1 MQSGTYAIYLRK
13 SREDIE
19 SEKYGEGET
28 LARHEKI
35 LTTLAEKRNLH
46 ISKIYREVVSGETIS
61 ERKEMQK
68 LLKDVE
74 NEKWTGILV
83 VEVERLARGDTA
95 DQGRVSKAFKY
106 SHTKIITPVKTY
118 DPDNEFDEEY
128 FEFGLFMSRREYK
141 TINRRLQRGREISVS
156 EGKFVGNIAP
166 FGYDRVKLKDS
177 KGYTLSINRDEAPI
191 IKEIFRLY
199 TFENNTINSVTKK
212 LNDMNLKPRI
222 SDEWTISSV
231 KDILSNPTYI
241 GKIVWNR
248 RKQKKKTKNGHIII
262 SRPRNQEYLIYDGL
276 HEPIIDNKTW
286 NLVQEKRKQNTPK
299 VKHNNVIQNP
309 LVGLVFCEKC
319 GKPMQRRPY
328 TKADKPATLMCSN
341 SKCDNISS
349 KLYIVENK
357 IIDALKI
364 WLENHKV
371 DYDIKNNSNSDNNK
385 LIEKSIAATKKEL
398 EKENTKLNKIY
409 DFLENGIYSKEEF
422 IERSKA
428 IKDNIQNLESKIK
441 EYNSLLQKND
451 EIQTQKETIIP
462 KLENIIDLYDK
473 LETAEDKN
481 ILLKSIFEKVS
492 YLKTE
497 KAIKKI
503 QIKLILNYIYI
514 LKYLESNICFLL
526 KGVNSPF
533 SRKQS
538 YPIYIRLC
546 ESLIWRYI

>member
-1 MQSGTYAIYLRK
+1 MQNGTYAIYLRK

-35 LTTLAEKRNLH
+35 LTTLALTRNLT
-46 ISKIYREVVSGETIS
+46 IGKIYREVVSGETIS

-74 NEKWTGILV
+74 NEKWTGVLV

-118 DPDNEFDEEY
+118 DPDNELDEEY

-177 KGYTLSINRDEAPI
+177 KGYTLSINQNEAPI
-191 IKEIFRLY
+191 VKEIFRLY
-199 TFENNTINSVTKK
+199 AFESNTINSLVKR
-212 LNDMNLKPRI
+212 LNTMNLKPRI

-248 RKQKKKTKNGHIII
+248 RKQKKKTKNGHLII

-276 HEPIIDNKTW
+276 HEPIIDTKTW
-286 NLVQEKRKQNTPK
+286 DLVQEKRKQNTHK
-299 VKHNNVIQNP
+299 VKHNNIVQNP

-328 TKADKPATLMCSN
+328 NKADKPATLMCSN
-341 SKCDNISS
+341 SKCDNVSS

-357 IIDALKI
+357 IIESLKI
-364 WLENHKV
+364 WLENYKV
-371 DYDIKNNSNSDNNK
+371 NYEIKDNSSIDNNK
-385 LIEKSIAATKKEL
+385 IIEQSISTTKKEL
-398 EKENTKLNKIY
+398 EKENNKLNKIY
-409 DFLENGIYSKEEF
+409 DFLENSIYSKEEF
-422 IERSKA
+422 INRSK
-428 IKDNIQNLESKIK
+428 SIK
-441 EYNSLLQKND
+441 ENIESLENKLKEYTELLDRNNEMQNK
-451 EIQTQKETIIP
+451 KETIIP
-462 KLENIIDLYDK
+462 KLENVIDLYYK

-481 ILLKSIFEKVS
+481 ILLKSIIAKVT

-497 KAIKKI
+497 KAIKKDSDPTNFE
-503 QIKLILNYIYI
+503 LHIYPKI
-514 LKYLESNICFLL
+514 PKI
-526 KGVNSPF
+526 
-533 SRKQS
+533 
-538 YPIYIRLC
+538 
-546 ESLIWRYI
+546 

>member
-1 MQSGTYAIYLRK
+1 MQNSTYAIYLRK

-35 LTTLAEKRNLH
+35 LTTLAKKKNLH

-74 NEKWTGILV
+74 AEIWTGILV

-106 SHTKIITPVKTY
+106 SHTKIITPIKTY

-177 KGYTLSINRDEAPI
+177 KGYTLSINQDEAPI
-191 IKEIFRLY
+191 VKEIFRLY
-199 TFENNTINSVTKK
+199 TSESNTINSVVKQ
-212 LNDMNLKPRI
+212 LNALNLKPRL
-222 SDEWTISSV
+222 SNEWTISSV
-231 KDILSNPTYI
+231 KDVLSNLTYT

-248 RKQKKKTKNGHIII
+248 RKQKKKTKDGHLII
-262 SRPRNQEYLIYDGL
+262 SRPRNQDYLIYDGL

-286 NLVQEKRKQNTPK
+286 ELVQEKRKQNTPK
-299 VKHNNVIQNP
+299 VKHNNIVQNP

-328 TKADKPATLMCSN
+328 NKANKPATLICSN
-341 SKCDNISS
+341 AKCDNISS

-357 IIDALKI
+357 IIEALKI
-364 WLENHKV
+364 WLENYKV
-371 DYDIKNNSNSDNNK
+371 DYEVQDNSNADNNK
-385 LIEKSIAATKKEL
+385 IIEKSIATTKKVL
-398 EKENTKLNKIY
+398 EKEHTKLDKIY
-409 DFLENGIYSKEEF
+409 DFLENGIYSKDEF
-422 IERSKA
+422 INRSKA
-428 IKDNIQNLESKIK
+428 IKENIESLENKLAEYTELLNKNTKMQNEK
-441 EYNSLLQKND
+441 D
-451 EIQTQKETIIP
+451 TAIP
-462 KLENIIDLYDK
+462 KLENVIDLYDK
-473 LETAEDKN
+473 LENAEDKN
-481 ILLKSIFEKVS
+481 VLLKSIIAKVT

-497 KAIKKI
+497 KAIQKDSDPTNFE
-503 QIKLILNYIYI
+503 LHIYPKI
-514 LKYLESNICFLL
+514 LKL
-526 KGVNSPF
+526 
-533 SRKQS
+533 
-538 YPIYIRLC
+538 
-546 ESLIWRYI
+546 

>member
-1 MQSGTYAIYLRK
+1 MQDGTYAIYLRK

-35 LTTLAEKRNLH
+35 LTTLAEKRNLT
-46 ISKIYREVVSGETIS
+46 IGKIYREVVSGETIS

-74 NEKWTGILV
+74 AEIWTGVLV

-141 TINRRLQRGREISVS
+141 TINRRLQRGREISCQ
-156 EGKFVGNIAP
+156 EGKFVGNMAP
-166 FGYDRVKLKDS
+166 FGYDRVKLKDA
-177 KGYTLSINRDEAPI
+177 KGYTLSINKDEAPI
-191 IKEIFRLY
+191 VKEIFRLY
-199 TFENNTINSVTKK
+199 TFENNTINSVVKR
-212 LNDMNLKPRI
+212 LNNMNLKPRI
-222 SDEWTISSV
+222 SNEWTISSV

-241 GKIVWNR
+241 GKIAWNR
-248 RKQKKKTKNGHIII
+248 RKQKKKTKNGHLII

-276 HEPIIDNKTW
+276 HEPIIDTKTW
-286 NLVQEKRKQNTPK
+286 ELVQEKRKQHAPK
-299 VKHNNVIQNP
+299 VKHSNSIQNP

-328 TKADKPATLMCSN
+328 TKSDKPATLICSN

-349 KLYIVENK
+349 KLYIVEDK
-357 IIDALKI
+357 IIETLKI
-364 WLENHKV
+364 WLENYKV
-371 DYDIKNNSNSDNNK
+371 DYKIKDNSNLENK
-385 LIEKSIAATKKEL
+385 QLIETSIATTKKEL

-409 DFLENGIYSKEEF
+409 DFLENGIYSKDEF
-422 IERSKA
+422 INRSKS
-428 IKDNIQNLESKIK
+428 IKENIESLENKLK
-441 EYNSLLQKND
+441 EYNDLLNKNN
-451 EIQTQKETIIP
+451 EMQNEKEKMVP
-462 KLENIIDLYDK
+462 KLENINIIDLYNK
-473 LETAEDKN
+473 LDNAKDKN
-481 ILLKSIFEKVS
+481 ILLKSIIAKVT

-497 KAIKKI
+497 KAIRKDADPNNFELHIYPKI
-503 QIKLILNYIYI
+503 HK
-514 LKYLESNICFLL
+514 F
-526 KGVNSPF
+526 
-533 SRKQS
+533 
-538 YPIYIRLC
+538 
-546 ESLIWRYI
+546 

>member
-1 MQSGTYAIYLRK
+1 MVTEEYAIYLRK

-19 SEKYGEGET
+19 AEKYGEGET

-35 LTTLAEKRNLH
+35 LTTLAEKKNLH

-95 DQGRVSKAFKY
+95 DQGRVAKAFKY

-141 TINRRLQRGREISVS
+141 TINRRLQRGREISVQ

-177 KGYTLSINRDEAPI
+177 KGYSLSINKIEAPI
-191 IKEIFRLY
+191 VKEIFRLY
-199 TFENNTINSVTKK
+199 IFENNTINSVVKL

-222 SDEWTISSV
+222 SYEWSISSV
-231 KDILSNPTYI
+231 RDILSNPTYI

-248 RKQKKKTKNGHIII
+248 RKQKKKTKNGQIIV
-262 SRPRNQEYLIYDGL
+262 SRPRNQNYLIYNGL

-286 NLVQEKRKQNTPK
+286 ELAQEKRKQNTPK
-299 VKHNNVIQNP
+299 VKRSYQIQNP
-309 LVGLVFCEKC
+309 LVGLIFCKKC

-328 TKADKPATLMCSN
+328 NKANKPASLICSN
-341 SKCDNISS
+341 PTCDNISS

-357 IIDALKI
+357 IIEALKI
-364 WLENHKV
+364 WLENYKV
-371 DYDIKNNSNSDNNK
+371 DYKYEINSNSNNNE
-385 LIEKSIAATKKEL
+385 LIKKSVAIIKKEL
-398 EKENTKLNKIY
+398 EKEHAKLNKIY
-409 DFLENGIYSKEEF
+409 DLLENGIYSEDEF
-422 IERSKA
+422 INRSKS
-428 IKDNIQNLESKIK
+428 IKKNIESLENKLKEYTELLNRNNEIQNEKK
-441 EYNSLLQKND
+441 
-451 EIQTQKETIIP
+451 TMIP
-462 KLENIIDLYDK
+462 RFENIMNLYEKLEN
-473 LETAEDKN
+473 AEDKN
-481 ILLKSIFEKVS
+481 LLLKSMIAKVT
-492 YLKTE
+492 YLKNE
-497 KAIKKI
+497 KTIKKEADPTNFEL
-503 QIKLILNYIYI
+503 QI
-514 LKYLESNICFLL
+514 
-526 KGVNSPF
+526 
-533 SRKQS
+533 
-538 YPIYIRLC
+538 YPKINKI
-546 ESLIWRYI
+546 

>member
-1 MQSGTYAIYLRK
+1 MQDGTYAIYLRK

-35 LTTLAEKRNLH
+35 LTTLASTRNLT
-46 ISKIYREVVSGETIS
+46 IGKIYREVVSGETIS

-74 NEKWTGILV
+74 NEKWTGVLV

-141 TINRRLQRGREISVS
+141 TINRRLQRGREVSVS

-166 FGYDRVKLKDS
+166 FGYDRIKLKDS
-177 KGYTLSINRDEAPI
+177 KGYSLSINQYEAPI
-191 IKEIFRLY
+191 VKEIFRLY
-199 TFENNTINSVTKK
+199 TFESNTINSVAKQ
-212 LNDMNLKPRI
+212 LNNMNLKPRI
-222 SDEWTISSV
+222 SNEWTISSI

-248 RKQKKKTKNGHIII
+248 RKQKKKTKNGHLII

-276 HEPIIDNKTW
+276 HEPIVDTKTW
-286 NLVQEKRKQNTPK
+286 EIVQDKRKQNTPK
-299 VKHNNVIQNP
+299 VKHSNIVQNP
-309 LVGLVFCEKC
+309 LVGLVFCDKC

-328 TKADKPATLMCSN
+328 NKADKPATLMCSN

-357 IIDALKI
+357 IIEALKI
-364 WLENHKV
+364 WLENYKIN
-371 DYDIKNNSNSDNNK
+371 YDIKSNSNTDNNN
-385 LIEKSIAATKKEL
+385 LIEQSISSTKKEL

-409 DFLENGIYSKEEF
+409 DFLENGIYNKDEFISRSKSIKENIKRLEKKSKEYTELL
-422 IERSKA
+422 SKNNETQQ
-428 IKDNIQNLESKIK
+428 KK
-441 EYNSLLQKND
+441 E
-451 EIQTQKETIIP
+451 IMIP
-462 KLENIIDLYDK
+462 KLENVIDLYYK
-473 LETAEDKN
+473 LECSEDKN
-481 ILLKSIFEKVS
+481 ILLKSILAKVT
-492 YLKTE
+492 YLKTQ
-497 KAIKKI
+497 KAIKKDSDPTNFE
-503 QIKLILNYIYI
+503 LHIYPKI
-514 LKYLESNICFLL
+514 PKI
-526 KGVNSPF
+526 
-533 SRKQS
+533 
-538 YPIYIRLC
+538 
-546 ESLIWRYI
+546 

>member
-1 MQSGTYAIYLRK
+1 MQNGTYAIYLRK

-35 LTTLAEKRNLH
+35 LTTLASTRNLT
-46 ISKIYREVVSGETIS
+46 IGKIYREVVSGETIS

-74 NEKWTGILV
+74 AEIWTGVLV

-141 TINRRLQRGREISVS
+141 TINRRLQRGREISCQ

-166 FGYDRVKLKDS
+166 FGYDRVKLKDT
-177 KGYTLSINRDEAPI
+177 KGYTLSINQDEAPI
-191 IKEIFRLY
+191 VKEIFRLY
-199 TFENNTINSVTKK
+199 TFENNTINSVVKQ

-222 SDEWTISSV
+222 SNEWTISSI

-248 RKQKKKTKNGHIII
+248 RRQKKKTKNGHIII
-262 SRPRNQEYLIYDGL
+262 SRPRNSNYLIYDGL

-286 NLVQEKRKQNTPK
+286 DLVQEKRKQNTPK
-299 VKHNNVIQNP
+299 VKHNNSIQNP

-328 TKADKPATLMCSN
+328 TKAWKPATLMCSN
-341 SKCDNISS
+341 SKCNNISS

-357 IIDALKI
+357 IIEALKI
-364 WLENHKV
+364 WLENYKV
-371 DYDIKNNSNSDNNK
+371 DYNIKDTSNSGNNQ
-385 LIEKSIAATKKEL
+385 LIEKSIESAKKDL
-398 EKENTKLNKIY
+398 EKENAKLNKIY
-409 DFLENGIYSKEEF
+409 DFLENGIYSKDEF
-422 IERSKA
+422 INRSKA
-428 IKDNIQNLESKIK
+428 IKDNIENLENKLK
-441 EYNSLLQKND
+441 EYKSLLQKNA
-451 EIQTQKETIIP
+451 EIQIQKETMIP
-462 KLENIIDLYDK
+462 KLENMIDLYNK

-481 ILLKSIFEKVS
+481 ILLKSIIAKVS

-497 KAIKKI
+497 KAIKKNSDPTNFELHI
-503 QIKLILNYIYI
+503 YPKIPKL
-514 LKYLESNICFLL
+514 
-526 KGVNSPF
+526 
-533 SRKQS
+533 
-538 YPIYIRLC
+538 
-546 ESLIWRYI
+546 

>member
-1 MQSGTYAIYLRK
+1 MQNDTYAIYLRK

-35 LTTLAEKRNLH
+35 LNTLAQKRNLT
-46 ISKIYREVVSGETIS
+46 IGKIYREVVSGETIS

-74 NEKWTGILV
+74 NEKWTGVLV
-83 VEVERLARGDTA
+83 VEVERLARGDTS
-95 DQGRVSKAFKY
+95 DQGIVLKAFKY

-141 TINRRLQRGREISVS
+141 TINRRLQRGRELSVS

-166 FGYDRVKLKDS
+166 FGYYRVKLKDS
-177 KGYTLSINRDEAPI
+177 KGYTLSVNQDEAPI
-191 IKEIFRLY
+191 VKEIFRLY
-199 TFENNTINSVTKK
+199 TFESNTINSVVKQ

-262 SRPRNQEYLIYDGL
+262 TRPRNQNYLLYDGL
-276 HEPIIDNKTW
+276 HESIIDNKTW

-299 VKHNNVIQNP
+299 IKHNYQIQNP
-309 LVGLVFCEKC
+309 LAGLVFCEKC
-319 GKPMQRRPY
+319 GKPMQRRSYNKPN
-328 TKADKPATLMCSN
+328 KAATIICSN
-341 SKCDNISS
+341 SKCDNVSS

-357 IIDALKI
+357 IIESLKI
-364 WLENHKV
+364 WIKNYKV
-371 DYDIKNNSNSDNNK
+371 NYEIKNNLNIENSK
-385 LIEKSIAATKKEL
+385 IIEQSISVTQKEL

-409 DFLENGIYSKEEF
+409 NFLENGIYSKDEF
-422 IERSKA
+422 INRSKS
-428 IKDNIQNLESKIK
+428 IKNNIQNLESRLNEYIELSNKNGKIK
-441 EYNSLLQKND
+441 NKKKSLM
-451 EIQTQKETIIP
+451 P
-462 KLENIIDLYDK
+462 KLENILDLYYK

-481 ILLKSIFEKVS
+481 ILLKSIIQKVT

-497 KAIKKI
+497 KAIKKDSNPTNFE
-503 QIKLILNYIYI
+503 LHIYPKI
-514 LKYLESNICFLL
+514 SKIN
-526 KGVNSPF
+526 
-533 SRKQS
+533 
-538 YPIYIRLC
+538 
-546 ESLIWRYI
+546 

>member
-1 MQSGTYAIYLRK
+1 MQDGTYAIYLRK

-19 SEKYGEGET
+19 AEKYGEGET

-35 LTTLAEKRNLH
+35 LTTLAEKRKLH

-68 LLKDVE
+68 LLRDVE
-74 NEKWTGILV
+74 NEKWTGVLV

-141 TINRRLQRGREISVS
+141 TINRRLQRGRELSVF

-166 FGYDRVKLKDS
+166 FGYDRVKLENA
-177 KGYTLSINRDEAPI
+177 KGYTLSIKQDEASI
-191 IKEIFRLY
+191 VRKIFRLY
-199 TFENNTINSVTKK
+199 AFENATINSVTKQLNK
-212 LNDMNLKPRI
+212 LNLKPRI
-222 SDEWTISSV
+222 ANEWSISSV

-248 RKQKKKTKNGHIII
+248 RKQKKKTKNGHLII
-262 SRPRNQEYLIYDGL
+262 SRPRNKDYLIYDGL

-286 NLVQEKRKQNTPK
+286 ELVQEKRKQNAPK
-299 VKHNNVIQNP
+299 IKHNNTIQNP
-309 LVGLVFCEKC
+309 LVGLIFCEKC

-328 TKADKPATLMCSN
+328 TQADKPAILMCSN

-349 KLYIVENK
+349 KLYVVEDK

-364 WLENHKV
+364 WLKNYKV
-371 DYDIKNNSNSDNNK
+371 HYSEKNNLNSDNNK
-385 LIEKSIAATKKEL
+385 IIENSVSTTKREL
-398 EKENTKLNKIY
+398 EKENAKLNKIY
-409 DFLENGIYSKEEF
+409 EFLENGIYNNDEF
-422 IERSKA
+422 ISRSKA
-428 IKDNIQNLESKIK
+428 IKDNIQFLENKLEK
-441 EYNSLLQKND
+441 YNSILQKNV
-451 EIQTQKETIIP
+451 EIQNQKKIIIP
-462 KLENIIDLYDK
+462 KLENIIDLYYNLK
-473 LETAEDKN
+473 TAEDKN
-481 ILLKSIFEKVS
+481 ILLKSIISKVT

-497 KAIKKI
+497 KAIKKDSDPTNFE
-503 QIKLILNYIYI
+503 LHIYPKI
-514 LKYLESNICFLL
+514 TK
-526 KGVNSPF
+526 V
-533 SRKQS
+533 
-538 YPIYIRLC
+538 
-546 ESLIWRYI
+546 

>member
-1 MQSGTYAIYLRK
+1 MQNDRYAIYLRK

-35 LTTLAEKRNLH
+35 LTTLASMRNLN
-46 ISKIYREVVSGETIS
+46 IGKIYKEVVSGETIS

-74 NEKWTGILV
+74 NEKWTGVLV

-141 TINRRLQRGREISVS
+141 TINRRLQRGREISCQ

-166 FGYDRVKLKDS
+166 FGYDRVKIKNS
-177 KGYTLSINRDEAPI
+177 KGYTLAINQDEALVV
-191 IKEIFRLY
+191 KEIFRLY
-199 TFENNTINSVTKK
+199 TFENQTINSVAKQ
-212 LNDMNLKPRI
+212 LNALNLKPRI
-222 SDEWTISSV
+222 ADEWTSSSI
-231 KDILSNPTYI
+231 KEILSNPVYI

-248 RKQKKKTKNGHIII
+248 RKQKKKTKNGHIVI
-262 SRPRNQEYLIYDGL
+262 SRPRNQDYLIYDGL
-276 HEPIIDNKTW
+276 HESIIDNRIW
-286 NLVQEKRKQNTPK
+286 EIAQEKRKQNSPK
-299 VKHNNVIQNP
+299 VKYSHQIQNP

-319 GKPMQRRPY
+319 GKPMQRRVY
-328 TKADKPATLMCSN
+328 TQNNKPATLVCSN

-357 IIDALKI
+357 IIEALKI
-364 WLENHKV
+364 WFENYKIN
-371 DYDIKNNSNSDNNK
+371 YDVKYNSNNENNK
-385 LIEKSIAATKKEL
+385 LVKEFIISSKKEL
-398 EKENTKLNKIY
+398 EKENTKLKKIY

-422 IERSKA
+422 INRSKF
-428 IKDNIQNLESKIK
+428 IKQNIENLENKLKKYTELLNKSNEIQNKEETKIP
-441 EYNSLLQKND
+441 E
-451 EIQTQKETIIP
+451 
-462 KLENIIDLYDK
+462 LENVIDLYYK
-473 LETAEDKN
+473 LESIEDKN
-481 ILLKSIFEKVS
+481 IFLKSILAKVT

-497 KAIKKI
+497 KSIKKNSNPTNFKL
-503 QIKLILNYIYI
+503 QI
-514 LKYLESNICFLL
+514 
-526 KGVNSPF
+526 
-533 SRKQS
+533 
-538 YPIYIRLC
+538 YPKIARL
-546 ESLIWRYI
+546 

>member
-1 MQSGTYAIYLRK
+1 MQDGTYAIYLRK

-141 TINRRLQRGREISVS
+141 TINRRLQRGREMSVS

-166 FGYDRVKLKDS
+166 FGYDRVKLKNS
-177 KGYTLSINRDEAPI
+177 KGYTLFINQEEASIV
-191 IKEIFRLY
+191 KEIFRLY
-199 TFENNTINSVTKK
+199 TFESNTIGSVVKQ
-212 LNDMNLKPRI
+212 LNDMNLRPRI
-222 SDEWTISSV
+222 SNEWTISSV

-248 RKQKKKTKNGHIII
+248 RKQKKKTKNGHLII
-262 SRPRNQEYLIYDGL
+262 SRPRNQDYLIYNGL
-276 HEPIIDNKTW
+276 HEPIIDIKIW
-286 NLVQEKRKQNTPK
+286 ELVQEKRKQNAPK
-299 VKHNNVIQNP
+299 VNHSHQLQNP

-328 TKADKPATLMCSN
+328 TKASKPATLICSN

-357 IIDALKI
+357 IIEALKI
-364 WLENHKV
+364 WLDNYKV
-371 DYDIKNNSNSDNNK
+371 DYKIKDNLNTDNNQ
-385 LIEKSIAATKKEL
+385 LIENSIATTKKDL
-398 EKENTKLNKIY
+398 EKENHKLNKIH
-409 DFLENGIYSKEEF
+409 DFLENEIYSKEEF
-422 IERSKA
+422 INRSK
-428 IKDNIQNLESKIK
+428 SIK
-441 EYNSLLQKND
+441 ENIEGLENKLKEYYKLLNKNN
-451 EIQTQKETIIP
+451 EMQNKKETMIP

-481 ILLKSIFEKVS
+481 ILLKSIIAKVT

-497 KAIKKI
+497 KAIRKESVSTNFE
-503 QIKLILNYIYI
+503 LYIYPKI
-514 LKYLESNICFLL
+514 
-526 KGVNSPF
+526 P
-533 SRKQS
+533 KQ
-538 YPIYIRLC
+538 
-546 ESLIWRYI
+546 

>member
-1 MQSGTYAIYLRK
+1 MQDGTYAIYLRK

-35 LTTLAEKRNLH
+35 LTTLAEKRNLY
-46 ISKIYREVVSGETIS
+46 IGKIYREVVSGETIS

-74 NEKWTGILV
+74 NEKWTGVLV

-177 KGYTLSINRDEAPI
+177 KGYTLSINQDEAPI
-191 IKEIFRLY
+191 VKEIFRLY
-199 TFENNTINSVTKK
+199 TFESTTIGSVVKR

-231 KDILSNPTYI
+231 RDIISNPTYI

-248 RKQKKKTKNGHIII
+248 RKQKKKTKNGHLII
-262 SRPRNQEYLIYDGL
+262 SRPRNQDYLIYDGL

-286 NLVQEKRKQNTPK
+286 ELVQEKRKQNTPK
-299 VKHNNVIQNP
+299 VKHSNQIQNP

-319 GKPMQRRPY
+319 GRPMQRRPY
-328 TKADKPATLMCSN
+328 TKADKPATLICPN

-357 IIDALKI
+357 IIEALKI
-364 WLENHKV
+364 WLKNYKV
-371 DYDIKNNSNSDNNK
+371 DYEIKDNSNIDNNR
-385 LIEKSIAATKKEL
+385 LIEKFIVSTKKEL
-398 EKENTKLNKIY
+398 EKENAKLNKIY
-409 DFLENGIYSKEEF
+409 DFLENGIYSNDEF
-422 IERSKA
+422 INRSKA
-428 IKDNIQNLESKIK
+428 IKENIESLENKLKEYIELLNKNNEIQNEKDIM
-441 EYNSLLQKND
+441 
-451 EIQTQKETIIP
+451 IP
-462 KLENIIDLYDK
+462 KLENVIDLYNK
-473 LETAEDKN
+473 LGTAEDKN
-481 ILLKSIFEKVS
+481 ILLKSIIAKVT

-497 KAIKKI
+497 KVIKSDSDSTNFELQIYPKVTKI
-503 QIKLILNYIYI
+503 
-514 LKYLESNICFLL
+514 
-526 KGVNSPF
+526 
-533 SRKQS
+533 
-538 YPIYIRLC
+538 
-546 ESLIWRYI
+546 

>member
-1 MQSGTYAIYLRK
+1 MQDGTYAIYLRK

-35 LTTLAEKRNLH
+35 LTTLAEKRNLT
-46 ISKIYREVVSGETIS
+46 IGKIYREVVSGETIS

-74 NEKWTGILV
+74 NEKWTGVLV

-166 FGYDRVKLKDS
+166 FGYDRIKLKDA
-177 KGYTLSINRDEAPI
+177 KGYTLAINQDEAPI
-191 IKEIFRLY
+191 VKEIFRLY
-199 TFENNTINSVTKK
+199 TFESNTISSVVKQ
-212 LNDMNLKPRI
+212 LNNINLKPRL
-222 SDEWTISSV
+222 SNEWTISSV

-248 RKQKKKTKNGHIII
+248 RKQKKKTKNGHLII

-276 HEPIIDNKTW
+276 HEPLIHINTW
-286 NLVQEKRKQNTPK
+286 DLVQEKRKRNIPK
-299 VKHNNVIQNP
+299 VKHNNIVQNP

-328 TKADKPATLMCSN
+328 TKADKPATLICSN
-341 SKCDNISS
+341 SKCDNVSS
-349 KLYIVENK
+349 KLYIVEDK
-357 IIDALKI
+357 IIGALKI
-364 WLENHKV
+364 WLKNYKI
-371 DYDIKNNSNSDNNK
+371 DYDNLQSNSKADNNK
-385 LIEKSIAATKKEL
+385 MIEQSITSTKKAL

-409 DFLENGIYSKEEF
+409 DFLENGVYSRDEF
-422 IERSKA
+422 INRSKS
-428 IKDNIQNLESKIK
+428 IKDNIQSLEEKLK
-441 EYNSLLQKND
+441 EYQELLAKNE
-451 EIQTQKETIIP
+451 EIQTQKEVIIP
-462 KLENIIDLYDK
+462 KLENVIDLYHK

-481 ILLKSIFEKVS
+481 ILLKSIIAKIT
-492 YLKTE
+492 YLKVE
-497 KAIKKI
+497 KSIKKDSDPTNFELHI
-503 QIKLILNYIYI
+503 YPKLP
-514 LKYLESNICFLL
+514 KS
-526 KGVNSPF
+526 
-533 SRKQS
+533 
-538 YPIYIRLC
+538 
-546 ESLIWRYI
+546 

>member
-1 MQSGTYAIYLRK
+1 MQNGTYAIYLRK

-74 NEKWTGILV
+74 NEKWAGVLV

-95 DQGRVSKAFKY
+95 DQGRVSKVFKY

-166 FGYDRVKLKDS
+166 FGYDRVKLKNS
-177 KGYTLSINRDEAPI
+177 KGYTLSINQDEAPI
-191 IKEIFRLY
+191 VKEIFRLY
-199 TFENNTINSVTKK
+199 TFESNTINSVVKQ
-212 LNDMNLKPRI
+212 LSNMNLKPRI
-222 SDEWTISSV
+222 SNEWTISSV

-248 RKQKKKTKNGHIII
+248 RKQKKKTKNGHLII

-276 HEPIIDNKTW
+276 HEPIVDNKTW
-286 NLVQEKRKQNTPK
+286 ELVQEKRKQNAPK
-299 VKHNNVIQNP
+299 VKRDSIIKNP
-309 LVGLVFCEKC
+309 LVELVFCEKC

-328 TKADKPATLMCSN
+328 TKSNKPATLICSN
-341 SKCDNISS
+341 SKCNNISS

-357 IIDALKI
+357 IIEALKI
-364 WLENHKV
+364 WLENYKV
-371 DYDIKNNSNSDNNK
+371 DYEVKDNSNTENNK
-385 LIEKSIAATKKEL
+385 LIEKSIVSAKKEL
-398 EKENTKLNKIY
+398 ERENTKLDKIY
-409 DFLENGIYSKEEF
+409 DFLENGIYSKDEF
-422 IERSKA
+422 INRSKT
-428 IKDNIQNLESKIK
+428 IKENIVNLESKLS
-441 EYNSLLQKND
+441 EYNELLNKNT
-451 EIQTQKETIIP
+451 EIQNEKETMIP
-462 KLENIIDLYDK
+462 KLENVIDLYDK
-473 LETAEDKN
+473 LKTAEDKN
-481 ILLKSIFEKVS
+481 ILLKSIIARVT

-497 KAIKKI
+497 KAIKKNSDPTNFE
-503 QIKLILNYIYI
+503 LHIYPKI
-514 LKYLESNICFLL
+514 PRTK
-526 KGVNSPF
+526 
-533 SRKQS
+533 
-538 YPIYIRLC
+538 
-546 ESLIWRYI
+546 

>member
-1 MQSGTYAIYLRK
+1 MQNGTYAIYLRK

-35 LTTLAEKRNLH
+35 LTTLAEKRNLA
-46 ISKIYREVVSGETIS
+46 IGKIYREVVSAETIS

-74 NEKWTGILV
+74 NEKWTGVLV

-156 EGKFVGNIAP
+156 EGKFVGNITP
-166 FGYDRVKLKDS
+166 FGYDRVKLKDA
-177 KGYTLSINRDEAPI
+177 KGYTLSINQEEAPI
-191 IKEIFRLY
+191 VKEIFRLY
-199 TFENNTINSVTKK
+199 TFESNTINSVVNK

-222 SDEWTISSV
+222 SNEWTISSV

-248 RKQKKKTKNGHIII
+248 RQQKKKTKNGHIII
-262 SRPRNQEYLIYDGL
+262 SRPRNQDYLIYDGL

-286 NLVQEKRKQNTPK
+286 ELVQEKRKQNTPK
-299 VKHNNVIQNP
+299 VKHSNIIQNP

-328 TKADKPATLMCSN
+328 NKVDKPATIICSN
-341 SKCDNISS
+341 SKCDNVSS

-357 IIDALKI
+357 IIEALKI
-364 WLENHKV
+364 WLENYKV
-371 DYDIKNNSNSDNNK
+371 DYKIKDNSSRDNNK
-385 LIEKSIAATKKEL
+385 ILEQSISATQKKL
-398 EKENTKLNKIY
+398 EKENAKLDKIY
-409 DFLENGIYSKEEF
+409 EFLENGIYNKNEF
-422 IERSKA
+422 LNRSKA
-428 IKDNIQNLESKIK
+428 IKNNIETLESKLEEYSFLLLKNIK
-441 EYNSLLQKND
+441 
-451 EIQTQKETIIP
+451 IQNEKETMIP
-462 KLENIIDLYDK
+462 KLKNVIDLYNK
-473 LETAEDKN
+473 LDNAKDKN
-481 ILLKSIFEKVS
+481 ILLKSIIAKVT

-497 KAIKKI
+497 KAIKKDSDPTNFE
-503 QIKLILNYIYI
+503 LHIYPKI
-514 LKYLESNICFLL
+514 SKT
-526 KGVNSPF
+526 
-533 SRKQS
+533 
-538 YPIYIRLC
+538 
-546 ESLIWRYI
+546 

>member
-1 MQSGTYAIYLRK
+1 MQNGTYAIYLRK

-74 NEKWTGILV
+74 NEKWTGVLV

-118 DPDNEFDEEY
+118 NPDNEFDEEY

-141 TINRRLQRGREISVS
+141 TINRRLQRGREMSCQ
-156 EGKFVGNIAP
+156 EGKFVGNTPP
-166 FGYDRVKLKDS
+166 FGYNRVKLKDS
-177 KGYTLSINRDEAPI
+177 KGYTLSINPDEAPVV
-191 IKEIFRLY
+191 KEIFRLY
-199 TFENNTINSVTKK
+199 TFESNTINSVVKQ
-212 LNDMNLKPRI
+212 LNNMNLKPRI
-222 SDEWTISSV
+222 STEWTISSV

-241 GKIVWNR
+241 GKLTWNR
-248 RKQKKKTKNGHIII
+248 RKQKKKTKNGHLII
-262 SRPRNQEYLIYDGL
+262 SRPRNQDYLIYDGL

-286 NLVQEKRKQNTPK
+286 ELVQEKRKQNTPK
-299 VKHNNVIQNP
+299 IKHSHQVQNP

-319 GKPMQRRPY
+319 GNPMQRRPY
-328 TKADKPATLMCSN
+328 TKADKPATLICSN

-357 IIDALKI
+357 IIEALKI
-364 WLENHKV
+364 WLEDYKV
-371 DYDIKNNSNSDNNK
+371 NYEVKDNSNTENSK
-385 LIEKSIAATKKEL
+385 IMEKSIASTKKEF
-398 EKENTKLNKIY
+398 EKENAKLDKIY
-409 DFLENGIYSKEEF
+409 DFLENGVYSKDEF
-422 IERSKA
+422 VNRSKA
-428 IKDNIQNLESKIK
+428 IKENIENLENKLK
-441 EYNSLLQKND
+441 EYNELLNKNA
-451 EIQTQKETIIP
+451 EIQNEKETMIP
-462 KLENIIDLYDK
+462 KLENVIDLYNK

-481 ILLKSIFEKVS
+481 ILLKSIIAKVT
-492 YLKTE
+492 YLKIE
-497 KAIKKI
+497 KSIKKDSDPTNFEL
-503 QIKLILNYIYI
+503 QIYPKVP
-514 LKYLESNICFLL
+514 KY
-526 KGVNSPF
+526 
-533 SRKQS
+533 
-538 YPIYIRLC
+538 
-546 ESLIWRYI
+546 

>member
-451 EIQTQKETIIP
+451 EIQTQKKTIIP

-497 KAIKKI
+497 KAIKKNSD
-503 QIKLILNYIYI
+503 QTNFELHIYPKI
-514 LKYLESNICFLL
+514 PRI
-526 KGVNSPF
+526 
-533 SRKQS
+533 
-538 YPIYIRLC
+538 
-546 ESLIWRYI
+546 

>member
-1 MQSGTYAIYLRK
+1 MQNDTYAIYLRK

-35 LTTLAEKRNLH
+35 LTTLAQKRNLTVG
-46 ISKIYREVVSGETIS
+46 KIYKEVVSGETIS

-74 NEKWTGILV
+74 NENWTGVLV

-141 TINRRLQRGREISVS
+141 TINRRLQRGREVS
-156 EGKFVGNIAP
+156 CQEGKFVGNIAP
-166 FGYDRVKLKDS
+166 FGYDRIKLKDS
-177 KGYTLSINRDEAPI
+177 KGYTLSINQDEAPI
-191 IKEIFRLY
+191 VKEIFRLY
-199 TFENNTINSVTKK
+199 TFESNTINSVAKQ
-212 LNDMNLKPRI
+212 LNNMNLKPRI

-248 RKQKKKTKNGHIII
+248 RKQKKKTKNGHLII

-286 NLVQEKRKQNTPK
+286 DLVQEKRKQNTPK
-299 VKHNNVIQNP
+299 VKHNNIVQNP

-328 TKADKPATLMCSN
+328 TKADKPATLICSN
-341 SKCDNISS
+341 PKCDNVSS

-357 IIDALKI
+357 IIEALKI
-364 WLENHKV
+364 WLTNYKV
-371 DYDIKNNSNSDNNK
+371 NYEIKNNSNTENNK
-385 LIEKSIAATKKEL
+385 IIEQSILSTKKDL
-398 EKENTKLNKIY
+398 EKENQKLNKIY
-409 DFLENGIYSKEEF
+409 NFLEDDVYSKDEF
-422 IERSKA
+422 INRSKC
-428 IKDNIQNLESKIK
+428 IKQNIKNLENKLK
-441 EYNSLLQKND
+441 KYNELLNKNTKA
-451 EIQTQKETIIP
+451 QCQKETIIP
-462 KLENIIDLYDK
+462 KLENVIDLYYE
-473 LETAEDKN
+473 LESAEDKN
-481 ILLKSIFEKVS
+481 ILLKTILLKVT
-492 YLKTE
+492 YLKTK
-497 KAIKKI
+497 KAIKKDSDPTNFE
-503 QIKLILNYIYI
+503 LHIYPKI
-514 LKYLESNICFLL
+514 PHNI
-526 KGVNSPF
+526 
-533 SRKQS
+533 
-538 YPIYIRLC
+538 
-546 ESLIWRYI
+546 

>member
-1 MQSGTYAIYLRK
+1 MQNGTYAIYLRK

-35 LTTLAEKRNLH
+35 LTTLAQKRNLA
-46 ISKIYREVVSGETIS
+46 IGKIYREVVSGETIS

-74 NEKWTGILV
+74 NEKWTGVLV

-141 TINRRLQRGREISVS
+141 TINRRLQRGREVSVS

-166 FGYDRVKLKDS
+166 FGYDRIKLKDS
-177 KGYTLSINRDEAPI
+177 KGYSLKINQDEAPI
-191 IKEIFRLY
+191 VKEIFRLY
-199 TFENNTINSVTKK
+199 TFESNSINSVAKQ
-212 LNDMNLKPRI
+212 LNNLNLKPRI
-222 SDEWTISSV
+222 SDKWSISSV

-248 RKQKKKTKNGHIII
+248 RKQKKKTKNGHLII
-262 SRPRNQEYLIYDGL
+262 SRPRNQEYSIYAGL
-276 HEPIIDNKTW
+276 HEPIIDTETW
-286 NLVQEKRKQNTPK
+286 DLVQEKRKQNTPK
-299 VKHNNVIQNP
+299 IKHTNIVQNP
-309 LVGLVFCEKC
+309 LVGLIFCEKC

-328 TKADKPATLMCSN
+328 TKANKPATLICSN
-341 SKCDNISS
+341 SKCDNVSS

-357 IIDALKI
+357 IIEALKI
-364 WLENHKV
+364 WLQNYKV
-371 DYDIKNNSNSDNNK
+371 NCKINDNLNPDNNK
-385 LIEKSIAATKKEL
+385 IIENSILAIQKEL

-409 DFLENGIYSKEEF
+409 DFLENGIYSKDEF
-422 IERSKA
+422 INRSKS
-428 IKDNIQNLESKIK
+428 IKNNIQNLENKLK
-441 EYNSLLQKND
+441 EYTELFNKNN
-451 EIQTQKETIIP
+451 ESKQQKEIMIP
-462 KLENIIDLYDK
+462 KLENVMDLYYN
-473 LETAEDKN
+473 LESAEDKN
-481 ILLKSIFEKVS
+481 ILLKSIIAKVT

-497 KAIKKI
+497 KAIKKDADPTNFE
-503 QIKLILNYIYI
+503 LHIYPKI
-514 LKYLESNICFLL
+514 PKY
-526 KGVNSPF
+526 
-533 SRKQS
+533 
-538 YPIYIRLC
+538 
-546 ESLIWRYI
+546 

>member
-1 MQSGTYAIYLRK
+1 MQDGTYAIYLRK

-35 LTTLAEKRNLH
+35 LTTLAQKRNLH

-74 NEKWTGILV
+74 NEKWTGVLV

-177 KGYTLSINRDEAPI
+177 KGYTLSINQGEAHI
-191 IKEIFRLY
+191 VKEIFRLY
-199 TFENNTINSVTKK
+199 TFESNTINSVVKQ
-212 LNDMNLKPRI
+212 LNNMNLKPRI
-222 SDEWTISSV
+222 SNEWTISSV

-248 RKQKKKTKNGHIII
+248 RKQKKKTKNGHLII
-262 SRPRNQEYLIYDGL
+262 SRPRNQDYLIYNGL

-286 NLVQEKRKQNTPK
+286 ELVQEKRKQNTPK
-299 VKHNNVIQNP
+299 VKHSNSIQNP

-319 GKPMQRRPY
+319 DKPMQRRPY
-328 TKADKPATLMCSN
+328 TKNNKPAVLMCSN
-341 SKCDNISS
+341 SKCDNVSS

-357 IIDALKI
+357 IIEALKI
-364 WLENHKV
+364 WLENYKV
-371 DYDIKNNSNSDNNK
+371 DYDVKDNSNTDNNK
-385 LIEKSIAATKKEL
+385 LIEKSIVNTKKEL
-398 EKENTKLNKIY
+398 EKENAKLNKIY
-409 DFLENGIYSKEEF
+409 DFLENGIYNKDEF
-422 IERSKA
+422 INRSK
-428 IKDNIQNLESKIK
+428 SIK
-441 EYNSLLQKND
+441 ENIERLEDKLKEYTELLNKNN
-451 EIQTQKETIIP
+451 EIKNEKDMAIP
-462 KLENIIDLYDK
+462 KLENAIDLYYK
-473 LETAEDKN
+473 LETAKDKN
-481 ILLKSIFEKVS
+481 ILLKSILAKVT
-492 YLKTE
+492 YLKIE
-497 KAIKKI
+497 KAIKKDSDPTNFELHI
-503 QIKLILNYIYI
+503 YPKISKLT
-514 LKYLESNICFLL
+514 
-526 KGVNSPF
+526 
-533 SRKQS
+533 
-538 YPIYIRLC
+538 
-546 ESLIWRYI
+546 

>member
-1 MQSGTYAIYLRK
+1 MQNDSTYAIYLRK

-19 SEKYGEGET
+19 TEKYGEGET

-74 NEKWTGILV
+74 DEKWTGVLV

-141 TINRRLQRGREISVS
+141 TINRRLQRGREISVQ

-166 FGYDRVKLKDS
+166 FGYDRVKLEDA
-177 KGYTLSINRDEAPI
+177 KGYRLSINQNEAPI
-191 IKEIFRLY
+191 VKEIFRLY
-199 TFENNTINSVTKK
+199 SFENNTINSIVNK
-212 LNDMNLKPRI
+212 LNNMNLKPRI
-222 SDEWTISSV
+222 SEEWSISSV

-241 GKIVWNR
+241 GKLTWNR

-262 SRPRNQEYLIYDGL
+262 SRPRNQDYLIYDGL

-286 NLVQEKRKQNTPK
+286 KLVQEKRKQNIPK

-328 TKADKPATLMCSN
+328 NETNNPATLICSN
-341 SKCDNISS
+341 PKCDNISS
-349 KLYIVENK
+349 KLYIVEEK
-357 IIDALKI
+357 IIEALKI
-364 WLENHKV
+364 WFKNYKV
-371 DYDIKNNSNSDNNK
+371 DYKSKASSNSNNNE
-385 LIEKSIAATKKEL
+385 LNEKSINIAKKDL
-398 EKENTKLNKIY
+398 EKENAKLNKIY
-409 DFLENGIYSKEEF
+409 DFLENGIYNKNEF
-422 IERSKA
+422 FKRSKV
-428 IKDNIQNLESKIK
+428 IKDNIESLENKLT
-441 EYNSLLQKND
+441 EYNELLSKS
-451 EIQTQKETIIP
+451 TQLQNEKETMIP
-462 KLENIIDLYDK
+462 KLENIIDLYYK

-481 ILLKSIFEKVS
+481 VLLKSIITKVT
-492 YLKTE
+492 YLKTQ
-497 KAIKKI
+497 KAIKKASDPTNFE
-503 QIKLILNYIYI
+503 LHIYP
-514 LKYLESNICFLL
+514 KLL
-526 KGVNSPF
+526 KS
-533 SRKQS
+533 
-538 YPIYIRLC
+538 
-546 ESLIWRYI
+546 